1 MSQYEREPSLS
12 EWDTKHFGVRIAS
25 FGPKDGNDLTQGLEW
40 ARDNSIE
47 MLMAR
52 CDTSNVP
59 ILHRLESAGFL
70 TMDTFVR
77 YAFDLTK
84 REIPEDTGSTPVR
97 SFASA
102 DIPIIGRLARRAF
115 KRYRGH
121 FHNDPKLPRD
131 RCDAVYSEWAMNSC
145 REKRLADEV
154 LVADPDGEILGFAT
168 LKGLGEGAAEGIL
181 FAVDPKAQGMGIYR
195 TFMIQGMRWCAGH
208 GFERMEVDSQVN
220 NYPVQ
225 RVWERLGFE
234 IYGSGHTLHLWL
246 KK

>member
-1 MSQYEREPSLS
+1 MSQYERKPSLS
-12 EWDTKHFGVRIAS
+12 EWDSKHFGVRIAS
-25 FGPKDGNDLTQGLEW
+25 FRPKNENDLTQGLEW
-40 ARDNSIE
+40 ARGNGIE

-59 ILHRLESAGFL
+59 TLHGLENAGFL

-77 YAFDLTK
+77 YAFDLTN
-84 REIPEDTGSTPVR
+84 REIPEDKGSTPVR

-115 KRYRGH
+115 RGYIGH

-154 LVADPDGEILGFAT
+154 LVADYGSEVLGFLTLKALGEDTAEAT
-168 LKGLGEGAAEGIL
+168 LS
-181 FAVDPKAQGMGIYR
+181 AVDLKAQGMGIYR
-195 TFMIQGMRWCAGH
+195 TFLIHGMRWSADH
-208 GFERMEVDSQVN
+208 GFERIEVDSQVN

-246 KK
+246 EE